1 MNRFACAFVALA
13 ATIAL
18 FAGRGIVAR
27 ADAAPRGAPAAAAPP
42 APPPSTTPH
51 YRLVGLS
58 PNTARLEGPGPY
70 PGRSFDVY
78 FTNGS
83 VPTASRVV
91 DNFWARIIEILIY
104 GDLKE

>member
-27 ADAAPRGAPAAAAPP
+27 AGAAPLGASAGAAAP
-42 APPPSTTPH
+42 APTLIATSD

-58 PNTARLEGPGPY
+58 STTARLEGLGPY
-70 PGRSFDVY
+70 TGRSFDVY
-78 FTNGS
+78 FTNGT

-91 DNFWARIIEILIY
+91 DNFWARIIEIL
-104 GDLKE
+104 